1 MINIET
7 IQLFLKK
14 INPNWSFVKIAF
26 ISYLMLNLLKRNE
39 SLNSNY
45 IVIKTGSNYKIW
57 QDKVSNTFALE
68 QNEIITPFD
77 TLDELNKFI

>member
-14 INPNWSFVKIAF
+14 INPSWSFVKIAF

-39 SLNSNY
+39 SLNSSY
-45 IVIKTGSNYKIW
+45 KIIKTGSNYKIW
-57 QDKVSNTFALE
+57 QDKSSNLYALE
-68 QNEIITPFD
+68 QDNIITPFD